1 MFVSLFD
8 TDLIFLFTDIY
19 TQIFMLCCLKSM
31 NHPLP
36 LYATKLRPWFHPP
49 PFSKNPG
56 SALNILTTGMGGQL
70 PPPDGHFVGLYIPY
84 IFLSLLVK
92 DDDNTLIYYIIISKS

>member
-49 PFSKNPG
+49 PLFQKSWIRPEHINNG
-56 SALNILTTGMGGQL
+56 DGGATA
-70 PPPDGHFVGLYIPY
+70 P
-84 IFLSLLVK
+84 SRW
-92 DDDNTLIYYIIISKS
+92 TLCRPIYPLHISVPIGER

>member
-1 MFVSLFD
+1 
-8 TDLIFLFTDIY
+8 
-19 TQIFMLCCLKSM
+19 MLLKIHESPPPTVCNKIASM
-31 NHPLP
+31 VPS
-36 LYATKLRPWFHPP
+36 P

-56 SALNILTTGMGGQL
+56 SALNILTTGMGGGQL